1 MNFSRTLPFLFYGI
15 LLCSVQGC
23 LCYVRS
29 AHEDHYPHVWDTES
43 KRAVVWTRGSML
55 QHVLWAEAI
64 RVTDNRV
71 RFIPAGWSM
80 VSTLQNM
87 STFSSCVPHSHALC
101 YVTGHGLSD
110 SMGVGEGSMV
120 FPTLGT
126 DVWVH
131 GTTSHS
137 CLNGYGRT
145 SMATNRSA
153 MIYDISVCDVVDGSL
168 SVLFVDDMVHLMH
181 VDINSPMYVIAGV
194 LVVIVIVLITQNLAV
209 DILSDTTNEPPV
221 SAGVC
226 VFISLLLTLCS
237 CILPGFIAGRGPGP
251 FVPFVTELDRFY
263 FFTVVCY
270 MTTHC
275 SLWIGSH
282 TWNWLS
288 RNTFPGMSKRSRSDE
303 YIPLVFIEDGVDK
316 QVVTNGFRVGHLHS
330 VNFMVSAL
338 FLAIFSTHG
347 TIETV
352 LTSPLLFVFMFRTIF
367 KSYAVENSSSKPG
380 SLDTYV
386 QVVFEPLLI
395 TFDIVVVGTTHI
407 AGTQALAETSMHA
420 NSSFLI
426 LFFIAHTL
434 AYEGN
439 RTRKRR
445 VEL

>member
-1 MNFSRTLPFLFYGI
+1 
-15 LLCSVQGC
+15 
-23 LCYVRS
+23 
-29 AHEDHYPHVWDTES
+29 
-43 KRAVVWTRGSML
+43 
-55 QHVLWAEAI
+55 
-64 RVTDNRV
+64 
-71 RFIPAGWSM
+71 
-80 VSTLQNM
+80 
-87 STFSSCVPHSHALC
+87 
-101 YVTGHGLSD
+101 
-110 SMGVGEGSMV
+110 
-120 FPTLGT
+120 
-126 DVWVH
+126 
-131 GTTSHS
+131 
-137 CLNGYGRT
+137 
-145 SMATNRSA
+145 
-153 MIYDISVCDVVDGSL
+153 
-168 SVLFVDDMVHLMH
+168 
-181 VDINSPMYVIAGV
+181 
-194 LVVIVIVLITQNLAV
+194 
-209 DILSDTTNEPPV
+209 
-221 SAGVC
+221 
-226 VFISLLLTLCS
+226 
-237 CILPGFIAGRGPGP
+237 
-251 FVPFVTELDRFY
+251 
-263 FFTVVCY
+263 
-270 MTTHC
+270 
-275 SLWIGSH
+275 
-282 TWNWLS
+282 
-288 RNTFPGMSKRSRSDE
+288 
-303 YIPLVFIEDGVDK
+303 LVFIEDGVDK